1 MTSNVIGILNAAAW
15 LPTATRDI
23 ANIFASEGITLTAE
37 IREQLGVEQV
47 HCFEGDS
54 PTEMAVAAAREVLEE
69 ARLKPTELQ
78 AIIDFSTMPQRYV
91 EPAWSMSNELQAEL
105 GAKSAFT
112 LGYSGGGMSNLHVA
126 LKFAIGLIKGNEDVD
141 TILLVGADRAI
152 PGNRVISAPDPVSVI
167 GDGASALIVTC
178 RGPED
183 AIIGTHAQTNGAN
196 HDILNIPGGGI
207 KHPTALDRYR
217 LTIDTEKFAAVNA
230 PALARQAGENLMREL
245 NGSGGEID
253 HHIGANFSRSDVMAF
268 QPDGGN
274 ASGIALDTLSR
285 CGHMHANDLVFNYLA
300 LKQAGVEAGARVLL
314 ASHGLGFTAGATLL
328 ET

>member
-1 MTSNVIGILNAAAW
+1 MSKDVIGILNAVAW
-15 LPTATRDI
+15 LPPATRDI
-23 ANIFASEGITLTAE
+23 TDIFASENIVLTADL
-37 IREQLGVEQV
+37 RDRLGVDQV
-47 HCFEGDS
+47 HCFEGES
-54 PTEMAVAAAREVLEE
+54 PTEMAVAASREVLTE
-69 ARLKPTELQ
+69 ARLKPTDLH

-126 LKFAIGLIKGNEDVD
+126 LKFAIGLIKGNEDTD
-141 TILLVGADRAI
+141 TILLVAADRAI

-167 GDGASALIVTC
+167 GDGASALIVTS

-183 AIIGTHAQTNGAN
+183 AIIGTYAQTNGIN
-196 HDILNIPGGGI
+196 HDILTIPGGGI
-207 KHPTALDRYR
+207 KHPTALDRYK
-217 LTIDTEKFAAVNA
+217 LTIDTEKFAAIDA
-230 PALARQAGENLMREL
+230 PLLARQAGRNLMRNL
-245 NGSGGEID
+245 NGSGGSID
-253 HHIGANFSRSDVMAF
+253 HHISANFSRADLRSF
-268 QPDGGN
+268 QPDGTN
-274 ASGIALDTLSR
+274 ASGIALDILSR

-300 LKQAGVEAGARVLL
+300 LKQAGIEAGARVLL